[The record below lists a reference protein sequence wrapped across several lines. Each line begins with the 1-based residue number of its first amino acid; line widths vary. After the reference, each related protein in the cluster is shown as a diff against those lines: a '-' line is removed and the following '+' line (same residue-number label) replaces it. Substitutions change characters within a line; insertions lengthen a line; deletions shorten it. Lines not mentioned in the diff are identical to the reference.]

1 VNRIVEQLRRAVLA
15 HNGGGLTDGQL
26 LQCFVVHHDEAAFE
40 AIVRR
45 HGPMVWGVCRRI
57 AGNTHDADDAFQ
69 ATFLVLVRRAASLGA
84 PELVGNWLHGV
95 ACRTALK
102 ARANRFRRR
111 QREGA
116 LEDAPEPAIEH
127 KPHEDWKPHLDQAL
141 NQLPDLYRVP
151 VVLCELEGRSRAEV
165 ARQLQLPEGTLSSRL
180 AKARNLLARRLAR
193 QGLVLSSLS
202 LTAAL
207 ARGAP
212 VPPEL
217 IASTTQTA
225 LAGAVERGIIPVLL
239 EGVQQAMT
247 LTRIK
252 VAAVLLTVATMLGV
266 SSSLKQPALAGK
278 PATIAAAATA
288 QKEKKER
295 GPSVHGVVKSVEP
308 GKNTIVVTVRKD
320 AAKKETEE
328 QTHTLAA
335 DVKVTLQDNLT
346 KKEAPPMGT
355 VADLSE
361 GTEVTLELAVD
372 RKSVV
377 AISARGPG
385 LHGSIKSVAA
395 DKKSIT
401 VTSKDKT
408 GAIEKTL
415 TLAKGIRIIKDD
427 GLGRKKSDPPKE
439 GTIEDL
445 NEGTNVSIQLSVNRK
460 TALGI
465 NILGMALHGTIK
477 SYDSGT
483 QTLTVTVKEDAQI
496 VDKDLKLAKNARV
509 EGDLTQGARVAVTLS
524 VHDKE
529 VAAAV
534 RVLKD

>member
-15 HNGGGLTDGQL
+15 HTGGGLTDGQL
-26 LQCFVVHHDEAAFE
+26 LQCFVVRRDEAAFE

-69 ATFLVLVRRAASLGA
+69 ATFLLLVRRAASLES
-84 PELVGNWLHGV
+84 PELVGNWLYGV
-95 ACRTALK
+95 AFRTALK
-102 ARANRFRRR
+102 ARATRFRR
-111 QREGA
+111 QRYEGT
-116 LEDAPEPAIEH
+116 LEDAPEPSIVQES
-127 KPHEDWKPHLDQAL
+127 HEDWKPPLDQAL
-141 NQLPDLYRVP
+141 NQLPELYRVP

-165 ARQLQLPEGTLSSRL
+165 ARQLRLPEGTLSSRL
-180 AKARNLLARRLAR
+180 AKARKLLANRLAR
-193 QGLVLSSLS
+193 HGLVLSSLS

-217 IASTTQTA
+217 IASTTQAA
-225 LAGAVERGIIPVLL
+225 LAGAVQCGSIPALL
-239 EGVQQAMT
+239 EGVKQAMT

-252 VAAVLLTVATMLGV
+252 MVAVLLTVATVLGV
-266 SSSLKQPALAGK
+266 SGSLKQPALAGK
-278 PATIAAAATA
+278 PAAVVAAATT

-295 GPSVHGVVKSVEP
+295 GPSVHGVVKLVEA
-308 GKNTIVVTVRKD
+308 GKNTIVVTVQK
-320 AAKKETEE
+320 APGKKETED
-328 QTHTLAA
+328 QTHTVAA

-355 VADLSE
+355 LADLSE

-445 NEGTNVSIQLSVNRK
+445 NEGTGVLVHLSVNRK

-465 NILGMALHGTIK
+465 NILGMGLHGTIK
-477 SYDSGT
+477 SYDSGS

-509 EGDLTQGARVAVTLS
+509 DGDLTQGARVAVTLS
-524 VHDKE
+524 VHDKD